1 MPWPKGANIDALQLK
16 RENDGL
22 RTTIL
27 CLRRELTDKQGHVQR
42 LEVLLCSRP
51 HKIDELYAKLEQ
63 ARAQNRKLEAEAAIF
78 AAIRRAYA
86 GCTQGAA
93 LQTAKPLA
101 LGPAALH
108 SSPKLVPCHPRE
120 HTAFGVGVELVLGT
134 LTDSSTKESIAPV
147 RWFGVAKK

>member
-1 MPWPKGANIDALQLK
+1 MFP
-16 RENDGL
+16 
-22 RTTIL
+22 TY
-27 CLRRELTDKQGHVQR
+27 R

-51 HKIDELYAKLEQ
+51 HKIDELYAKFEQ